1 MIGKTISSRLLN
13 DIAVVVNSALAHDK
27 RSLRAL
33 GELSGTKIQ
42 IISNSPHFT
51 VYLKIDEDQVTLSN
65 EGDLEQTITL
75 SGSLVALLSTLF
87 DADEINTLAGT

>member
-13 DIAVVVNSALAHDK
+13 DIAVIVNSALAHDK
-27 RSLRAL
+27 LSLRAL

-51 VYLKIDEDQVTLSN
+51 VYLKIDEDQVILSN
-65 EGDLEQTITL
+65 EGDIAVSYTHLTL
-75 SGSLVALLSTLF
+75 PTKRIV
-87 DADEINTLAGT
+87 